1 MALVSITEAIKLS
14 GVSRPTFYRKHIGD
28 KAQKGNRVSVQDVN
42 GRRMIDTSELLRV
55 FKVLHGHN
63 TETVSNET
71 PVHSETKNG
80 QLETTAKSTIGNNKP
95 DHSAETELLRQ
106 QLREAKENQRRLKES
121 EQRLKDEFL
130 DRESWYRQ
138 QIEKQ
143 DDKIKLL
150 EHHHLEQ
157 LTSSKWWQLWK

>member
-1 MALVSITEAIKLS
+1 MAKVSISKAARLAGVARSNFYTTYIKKGRIS
-14 GVSRPTFYRKHIGD
+14 VSTD
-28 KAQKGNRVSVQDVN
+28 AKGKKF
-42 GRRMIDTSELLRV
+42 IDTSELLRV
-55 FKVLHGHN
+55 FPDIKQDSDTGQQDN
-63 TETVSNET
+63 IKIGQSGQDRTAG
-71 PVHSETKNG
+71 KN
-80 QLETTAKSTIGNNKP
+80 TIGNNKP
-95 DHSAETELLRQ
+95 DHSAELELLRQ
-106 QLREAKENQRRLKES
+106 QLQEAKENQRRLKES

-157 LTSSKWWQLWK
+157 LTSSKWWQFWK

>member
-28 KAQKGNRVSVQDVN
+28 KASKGNRVSVQVVN
-42 GRRMIDTSELLRV
+42 GRKVIDTSELLRV
-55 FKVLHGHN
+55 FKVLHETN
-63 TETVSNET
+63 SETVSNET
-71 PVHSETKNG
+71 PVHFETKSKN
-80 QLETTAKSTIGNNKP
+80 TIGNNKP
-95 DHSAETELLRQ
+95 DHSAELELLRQ
-106 QLREAKENQRRLKES
+106 QLQEAKENQRRLKES

-150 EHHHLEQ
+150 EHHQLEQ
-157 LTSSKWWQLWK
+157 LMMPKWWQFWK